1 MRRLR
6 PCAVILLA
14 LFGLATAAIPANS
27 QKAPKLDK
35 TFDIWL
41 KDEVN
46 YLITGEEKK
55 LFLSLKTDSERNTF
69 INAFWARRDNLPVT
83 AANEFKDEHYRRL
96 DEAKSKYGVH
106 TDRGRIFILLG
117 PPNAIDNETSGKIV
131 FPCEVWNY
139 TNLSLPGFPNSLRL
153 LFFKQWGVG
162 QFRLYSP
169 LFDGLEY
176 LIPQRHYDSGYGYD
190 SELRNLIRSYMG
202 IDFLMATQSVT
213 AGTDQLESE
222 RILATLRDPAAFDV
236 LRPSDKP
243 RVTTTV
249 SLEKLPFDAD
259 GFYSEDG
266 RGNFYYDAALSVSPA
281 DLTFERS
288 GEKLYGRA
296 DVFVTVRDRGRN
308 VVAQFNDQLSL
319 ELTESEMQAKKG
331 YGLSYAFSQLLVPG
345 EYTVNILLRD
355 YVSSRVGEKD
365 LPVSLPPTGRSTP
378 LLLAGRIVPLSLEAA
393 AETGK
398 ADAARMPFTFGKSK
412 VIPRMDGVFG
422 PEENIFLYFEIYRQT
437 ADSGDYRVEYAI
449 RDARQAR
456 VRSDGETLSLPAGER
471 FLPVNKVFSPKG
483 LADGVHAL
491 FVRVEDALSGTPILE
506 SSTPFTV
513 SSAPRLAGS
522 FSFEQDYRPSPES
535 RYTELGRQSF
545 FRRDFAEARR
555 FFGIALST
563 APGYLPAKV
572 LLAKCHAIEGNDGP
586 ALDLLLPL
594 AEEGVNDGEL
604 LTVLGSI
611 YYGRKD
617 LERTARY
624 LEKAAEL
631 TAESVE
637 VLNFLGSVYL
647 EMGRKDKAR
656 EILSRSLLIRADQP
670 LVKSLLESLGKIAPR
685 TL

>member
-1 MRRLR
+1 MRKIR
-6 PCAVILLA
+6 PCAVFLLA
-14 LFGLATAAIPANS
+14 LLGLATAAMPANS

-35 TFDIWL
+35 RFDIWL
-41 KDEVN
+41 KDEVP

-55 LFLSLKTDSERNTF
+55 LFLSLNTDRERDAF
-69 INAFWARRDNLPVT
+69 INAFWSRRDHLPVT

-117 PPNAIDNETSGKIV
+117 PPDTIDNETSGKIV

-162 QFRLYSP
+162 PFRLYSP

-176 LIPQRHYDSGYGYD
+176 LVPQRHYDFGSGND
-190 SELRNLIRSYMG
+190 SQLRNLIRSYMG

-236 LRPSDKP
+236 LRPSEKP

-249 SLEKLPFDAD
+249 SLEKLPFEAG
-259 GFYSEDG
+259 GFNSEDG
-266 RGNFYYDAALSVSPA
+266 RGNFYYDVALSVSPA

-288 GEKLYGRA
+288 GEKVYGRA
-296 DVFVTVRDRGRN
+296 DVFVTVRDRERN

-319 ELTESEMQAKKG
+319 ELTEAEMEAKKG
-331 YGLSYAFSQLLVPG
+331 YGLVYAFSQLLVPG

-365 LPVSLPPTGRSTP
+365 IPVSLPGTGRSTP

-393 AETGK
+393 TGK
-398 ADAARMPFTFGKSK
+398 SDAARMPFTFGKSK
-412 VIPRMDGVFG
+412 VIPRTDGVFG
-422 PEENIFLYFEIYRQT
+422 PEDNIYLYFEIYRQP

-456 VRSDGETLSLPAGER
+456 VRSDKETLSLPAGER
-471 FLPVNKVFSPKG
+471 SLPVNKVFSPKG
-483 LADGVHAL
+483 LAEGVHAL
-491 FVRVEDALSGTPILE
+491 SVRVEDALSGTPVLE
-506 SSTPFTV
+506 SSVPFTV
-513 SSAPRLAGS
+513 AAAPRPPGT

-545 FRRDFAEARR
+545 FRRDFAGARR

-563 APGYLPAKV
+563 APGYVPAKI

-594 AEEGVNDGEL
+594 AEGGVNDGEVF
-604 LTVLGSI
+604 TVLGSI

-624 LEKAAEL
+624 LERAAEL
-631 TAESVE
+631 SVESVE

-647 EMGRKDKAR
+647 EMDKKDKAR
-656 EILSRSLLIRADQP
+656 ETLARSLKIKSDQP
-670 LVKSLLESLGKIAPR
+670 LVKSLLESLGK
-685 TL
+685 

>member
-1 MRRLR
+1 MRKLR
-6 PCAVILLA
+6 PCAVFLLA
-14 LFGLATAAIPANS
+14 LLGLATTDLPADS
-27 QKAPKLDK
+27 QKALKLDK
-35 TFDIWL
+35 TFETWL

-55 LFLSLKTDSERNTF
+55 LFLSLETDGERNVF
-69 INAFWARRDNLPVT
+69 ISAFWARRDPLPVT
-83 AANEFKDEHYRRL
+83 AANEFKEEHYRRL
-96 DEAKSKYGVH
+96 DEAKSKYGIH

-117 PPNAIDNETSGKIV
+117 PPNTIDNETSGKIV

-139 TNLSLPGFPNSLRL
+139 TNLSLPGLPNSLRL

-162 QFRLYSP
+162 QFKLYSP

-176 LIPQRHYDSGYGYD
+176 LVPQRHYDFGPGD
-190 SELRNLIRSYMG
+190 DAEIRNLIRSYMG

-222 RILATLRDPAAFDV
+222 RILATLRDPAAFEA

-319 ELTESEMQAKKG
+319 ELTEAEMEAKKG
-331 YGLSYAFSQLLVPG
+331 YGLGYAFSQLLIPG

-355 YVSSRVGEKD
+355 YVGSRVGEKD
-365 LPVSLPPTGRSTP
+365 LHVSLPATGRSTP

-393 AETGK
+393 AATGK
-398 ADAARMPFTFGKSK
+398 ADAARLPFTFGKSK
-412 VIPRMDGVFG
+412 VTPRTDGVFG
-422 PEENIFLYFEIYRQT
+422 PEENIYLYFEIYRQT

-449 RDARQAR
+449 LDARQAR

-471 FLPVNKVFSPKG
+471 SLPVHKVFSPKG
-483 LADGVHAL
+483 LADGVHSL
-491 FVRVEDALSGTPILE
+491 SVRVEDALAGTAVLE
-506 SSTPFTV
+506 SSAPFTV
-513 SSAPRLAGS
+513 SSAPRRPGT
-522 FSFEQDYRPSPES
+522 FSFEQAYRPSPES

-545 FRRDFAEARR
+545 FRRDFAGARR

-563 APGYLPAKV
+563 APGYVPAKV
-572 LLAKCHAIEGNDGP
+572 LLARCHAIEGNDGP

-594 AEEGVNDGEL
+594 AEEGVNDGEVF
-604 LTVLGSI
+604 TVLGSI

-624 LEKAAEL
+624 LERAAEL
-631 TAESVE
+631 TVESVE

-647 EMGRKDKAR
+647 EMGKKDKAR
-656 EILSRSLLIRADQP
+656 EMLSRSLLIRADQP
-670 LVKSLLESLGKIAPR
+670 LIKALFESVGK
-685 TL
+685 